1 MAMTMTAGSRPGAS
15 GSGMRCD
22 LRRRHHP
29 GHRPCGL
36 GGASHDAAVKTWPD
50 SSAASTGGAS
60 LPIALPGVI
69 GGAVLT
75 AARRSAGISR
85 RTLARHLGI
94 SPATVEAW
102 ETGALP
108 LYRVSYYQLRHLA
121 EVLRQAGAQP
131 PADPADLVL
140 ASQCDLLV
148 ADMLGGFED
157 YAEIPPIDHDT
168 AGHAARALLRWALTG
183 DVPEQYRARVQAQG
197 RPLMASR
204 DIAAFTTVAH
214 NVADGLI
221 GEELTGYGS
230 ALLALAAT

>member
-1 MAMTMTAGSRPGAS
+1 MAMTMTTGSRPGAS
-15 GSGMRCD
+15 GPGTRCD

-29 GHRPCGL
+29 GRRPCGL
-36 GGASHDAAVKTWPD
+36 GGAGHDTAEKNWPD
-50 SSAASTGGAS
+50 RSAARTGGTS
-60 LPIALPGVI
+60 LPIALADVI

-85 RTLARHLGI
+85 RTLARRMGI
-94 SPATVEAW
+94 SLATVEAW
-102 ETGALP
+102 ETGTLP
-108 LYRVSYYQLRHLA
+108 LYRVSYHQLRHLV

-131 PADPADLVL
+131 PPDPDDLVL

-148 ADMLGGFED
+148 AGMLGGFED
-157 YAEIPPIDHDT
+157 YAEVPPIDDS

-183 DVPEQYRARVQAQG
+183 DVPEPHCAHAQP

-204 DIAAFTTVAH
+204 DIAAFAAVARD
-214 NVADGLI
+214 VVDGLA
-221 GEELTGYGS
+221 GPELTGYGT